1 LVATILTAVPGQVP
15 VKAGGDGA
23 LTRVLIAGIPG
34 TGKSTFTRWLACH
47 HGFVRCP
54 AGEEPDNAFGSEVLE
69 ALVHPRLVI
78 DWGFPA
84 YEPGLAH
91 SLAFVELLIEQGVRA
106 WWFDGDRDA
115 ALESFL
121 ARGTVSKEAWERQ
134 LAGIN
139 ENWTRIEPPFAGRI
153 LNVVSAGPAFMTNE
167 KKFELVFPDGIACQ
181 PD

>member
-1 LVATILTAVPGQVP
+1 MALNSAMGRPLVATILTAVPGQVP

-34 TGKSTFTRWLACH
+34 TGKSAFTRWLACH

-91 SLAFVELLIEQGVRA
+91 SLAFVELLIEQEFRLGGSTVTEMPRLRA
-106 WWFDGDRDA
+106 SWLEAPCLRRRGNVSSPASTRTGPGSSLPSRDA
-115 ALESFL
+115 FSTSSRRAPHS
-121 ARGTVSKEAWERQ
+121 
-134 LAGIN
+134 
-139 ENWTRIEPPFAGRI
+139 
-153 LNVVSAGPAFMTNE
+153 
-167 KKFELVFPDGIACQ
+167 
-181 PD
+181 